1 VSVVQV
7 TTTCGSRE
15 EADRLAGAL
24 VEERLAAC
32 AQVTGPVG
40 SRYRWK
46 GVVEQAEEWTCQ
58 LKTTQR
64 RLPALLARIKVLHS
78 YETPEILATSID
90 DGDPAYLTWVEEQVQ
105 PEP

>member
-15 EADRLAGAL
+15 EADRIAGVL

-32 AQVTGPVG
+32 AQVTGPVD

-46 GVVEQAEEWTCQ
+46 GVVERAEEWACQ
-58 LKTTQR
+58 LKTTRR
-64 RLPALLARIKVLHS
+64 RLPALVARIKVLHS

-90 DGDPAYLTWVEEQVQ
+90 DGDPAYLAWVEEQVQ